1 MQQIMT
7 KKFADTMLKLQFLIG
22 DYRGLIK
29 IVKNRQKFTKLNDSF
44 VFHNLPELQKLS
56 SI

>member
-1 MQQIMT
+1 MT

-29 IVKNRQKFTKLNDSF
+29 IVRNRQKFTKLNDSF

>member
-1 MQQIMT
+1 MT

-29 IVKNRQKFTKLNDSF
+29 IVKNRQKFTKLNDS
-44 VFHNLPELQKLS
+44 
-56 SI
+56 